1 MLQPVE
7 FSESALNEIRNIM
20 ESKKIPSDYF
30 LRIGVKGGGCAG
42 VDHVI
47 GFDTQQEN
55 DQVFE
60 FSGVKVL
67 ILKKDF
73 MYLMGTKVDFLDT
86 AKERGFVFQKD

>member
-1 MLQPVE
+1 MLQPIE
-7 FSESALNEIRNIM
+7 FSESALNEIKNIM
-20 ESKKIPSDYF
+20 ESKKIPADYF

-47 GFDTQQEN
+47 GFDTQHEN
-55 DQVFE
+55 DQVFD

-73 MYLMGTKVDFLDT
+73 MYLMGTRVDFLDST
-86 AKERGFVFQKD
+86 KERGFIFHKD